1 MVRTLLLVLGLPS
14 ATLLVFLALAA
25 REQRADF
32 VFATEEPRTIDPHR
46 VSWLAEIQIANA
58 LFEGLT
64 RLDPRTLQP
73 EPAVA
78 ASWDVSRDR
87 RDYTFHL
94 RPDARWSNGEPV
106 IAEHFRYAWLRALD
120 PATQSQYAALLFAI
134 EGAEPYYRARV
145 VGGAPSADS
154 AAGGALDAGVPPAG
168 AAPRSPG
175 PETVGVAAPDAHTLR
190 VRLANPC
197 PYFLELTSFPTFAP
211 VYPPLLERW
220 RRGVRAADAERT
232 LHLWT
237 RAENIVCNG
246 AFVLTRWDFKRRLWL
261 ERNPHYWDRD
271 HVALRTIEVYI
282 TADPNAALLGFE
294 TGRIDLYRQLSTPV
308 ARVLRAQQRRGE
320 RRDFRVGP
328 RFATYFFRVNC
339 RRPPF
344 DNADLRKALSLAID
358 RAAICEQVMG
368 LGETPAYTYVP
379 RGALAA
385 MPRTT
390 PDGRTTFYAPPTGLG
405 ENLAPAEREALARE
419 HLRRSGFAAQAST
432 RAIEISFAANPDYQ
446 RVAEAMQA
454 MWERVLGV
462 RVDLRAIEGKVLSER
477 IRNLDYDVARSDW
490 FGDYLDPNT
499 FLDMFTSTSGQNRTG
514 WSDAAY
520 DEWIAAAT
528 REPDDERRYALLQQA
543 ERRLCV
549 EELPMI
555 PVYFRSGNMLLRA
568 DFEGLDDNIRD
579 LLPIHRARCV
589 ARE

>member
-1 MVRTLLLVLGLPS
+1 MLRTLLLVLGLPS

-25 REQRADF
+25 REERADF

-46 VSWLAEIQIANA
+46 VSWLAEIQVANA

-64 RLDPRTLQP
+64 RVDPRTLQP

-78 ASWDVSRDR
+78 ASWERSADR
-87 RDYTFHL
+87 LEYTFHL
-94 RPDARWSNGEPV
+94 RPDARWSNGERV
-106 IAEHFRYAWLRALD
+106 VAEHFRYAWLRALD
-120 PATQSQYAALLFAI
+120 PATQSQYAALLFVI
-134 EGAEPYYRARV
+134 DGAERFYRAR
-145 VGGAPSADS
+145 
-154 AAGGALDAGVPPAG
+154 LDG
-168 AAPRSPG
+168 AASTAASRGAES
-175 PETVGVAAPDAHTLR
+175 VGVDAPDADTLR
-190 VRLANPC
+190 VRLAGPC
-197 PYFLELTSFPTFAP
+197 PYFLDLTSFPTFAP

-220 RRGVRAADAERT
+220 RAGGRAADAERT

-237 RAENIVCNG
+237 RAENIISNG

-261 ERNPHYWDRD
+261 ERNAHYWDRE

-308 ARVLRAQQRRGE
+308 ARVLLEQQRRGE

-328 RFATYFFRVNC
+328 RLATYFYRVNC
-339 RRPPF
+339 RRPPL
-344 DNADLRKALSLAID
+344 DNPDLRKALSLAID
-358 RAAICEQVMG
+358 REAICEQVMG

-390 PDGRTTFYAPPTGLG
+390 RDGRTILYAPPTGLG
-405 ENLAPAEREALARE
+405 EGLAAAEREALARE
-419 HLRRSGFAAQAST
+419 HLRRSGFAARFPS

-490 FGDYLDPNT
+490 FGDYLDPGT

-514 WSDAAY
+514 WSDATY
-520 DEWIAAAT
+520 DGWIAAAT
-528 REPDDERRYALLQQA
+528 REPDDERRYGLFQQA

-549 EELPMI
+549 EELPII

-568 DFEGLDDNIRD
+568 RFEGLDDNIRD
-579 LLPIHRARCV
+579 LLPIHRARPV
-589 ARE
+589 AFE